1 MSDLGTVTQRG
12 DVYDL
17 VFERRIAKPIEK
29 VWAALITPERIADW
43 FAIVDLDPRLR
54 GHYRLKFSPDE
65 TPTEGVIVEFE
76 PPRLLAHTWPDPGHD
91 DAVVRYELTPDGD
104 GCRLRFS
111 NLGVPKAYLG
121 SIAGWH
127 LFLDALPG
135 AIDGVHFTWTMEA
148 EKVVLERYKDILPPD
163 AGNEP

>member
-1 MSDLGTVTQRG
+1 MSDLGTVTARG

-17 VFERRIAKPIEK
+17 VFERRIAKPIDK

-43 FAIVDLDPRLR
+43 FAIVDLDPRLG

-65 TPTEGVIVEFE
+65 TPTEGVIVEFD

-91 DAVVRYELTPDGD
+91 DAIVRYELTPDGD

-111 NLGVPKAYLG
+111 NIGVPKPWVG
-121 SIAGWH
+121 SVAGWH

-135 AIDGVHFTWTMEA
+135 AIDGVRFVWSMEA
-148 EKVVLERYKDILPPD
+148 EQAVLERYKDQLPQD
-163 AGNEP
+163 GD